1 MLKWTVIQSWY
12 LHMIRNI
19 NLNIFIITYFRE
31 KYIKYK
37 SDVMQTELEAA
48 IIASSSPGDQVTRVN
63 INYIN

>member
-1 MLKWTVIQSWY
+1 
-12 LHMIRNI
+12 MIR
-19 NLNIFIITYFRE
+19 NLNIFIITYFRG
-31 KYIKYK
+31 KYIKYN

>member
-1 MLKWTVIQSWY
+1 MNCDPKLIFTHDRKHKFKHIYYY
-12 LHMIRNI
+12 L
-19 NLNIFIITYFRE
+19 YFRG
-31 KYIKYK
+31 KYIKYN